1 MLSEKDKVVT
11 ALKKEI
17 EKLKEELAAKES
29 APPENSGTK
38 VVVVTPKITVSMPDG
53 SMRDHGK
60 MGLPKHVLQ
69 ELVANQLG
77 YTPDEL
83 FQVDDVSQLGA
94 IKKPGLAKSQSVKQ

>member
-1 MLSEKDKVVT
+1 MSAGPIGCVQLFVLDLRLQKGYMLMQIACVCAQNMLSEKDKVVT

-69 ELVANQLG
+69 VRVA
-77 YTPDEL
+77 
-83 FQVDDVSQLGA
+83 
-94 IKKPGLAKSQSVKQ
+94 